1 MPVQYLALVLPIAA
15 IALGAVFAVKS
26 FVLRRQAAA
35 SAKWPTVMGKIIGSQ
50 IDTAIV
56 DNSTAVEDAEGA
68 DGRRHLPHD
77 DTVSTASV
85 RYSYRVGDKDYQ
97 STRLYIGR
105 PVFNGLSSVAAATV
119 AKYPP
124 HAPVRVYYN
133 PDNPAQ
139 AVLEPLN
146 FANAKLALG
155 AAAGFG
161 SCGVL
166 ALLALLNIQ

>member
-1 MPVQYLALVLPIAA
+1 MPVQYLALVLPVAA
-15 IALGAVFAVKS
+15 IALGVVFAVKS
-26 FVLRRQAAA
+26 FILRRQAAA
-35 SAKWPTVMGKIIGSQ
+35 SAKWPTVMGEIIGSG

-56 DNSTAVEDAEGA
+56 DNSTAVEDEESA
-68 DGRRHLPHD
+68 DRRRLADD

-85 RYSYRVGDKDYQ
+85 RYAYRVGDKDYQ

-105 PVFNGLSSVAAATV
+105 PVFYGLSSVAAATA

-124 HAPVRVYYN
+124 HARVQVYYN

-146 FANAKLALG
+146 FANATLALG

-161 SCGVL
+161 SCGLL